1 MKRFKFAQ
9 ISAET
14 GVSWA
19 IAQPVSGPS
28 WPNIPGL
35 DLNTAVQLA
44 HAPIYY
50 IAEVSDSAVADPDNH
65 IFDLTDEQYA
75 LELRDHVMHQFN
87 QERDSVYQ
95 QEYDFRNSVFSR
107 YHDTAS
113 IAGIYKYEQA
123 KAVLADPTAEAPE
136 VRAEAAARGVTV
148 EYMANRIISNHES
161 FRAQEAKIA
170 GIRGKVMDRLNAYE
184 FDLQDPDGSLA
195 EFMST
200 EVIGT
205 ETRTEFEDGQM
216 VEKEVD
222 VTVRKYSLSLGAR
235 FRYG

>member
-9 ISAET
+9 ISADT

-28 WPNIPGL
+28 WPKIPGL
-35 DLNTAVQLA
+35 DLSNSIQLA

-50 IAEVSDSAVADPDNH
+50 IAEVSDSAVPNPDNH
-65 IFDLTDEQYA
+65 IFELTDEQYA
-75 LELRDHVMHQFN
+75 QELRDHVMHQLN
-87 QERDSVYQ
+87 AERDSVYQ
-95 QEYDFRNSVFSR
+95 QEYDFRNSMFSK

-123 KAVLADPTAEAPE
+123 KAVLLDPTADAPE
-136 VRAEAAARGVTV
+136 VRAEAAARDVTV
-148 EYMANRIISNHES
+148 EYMAARIVANHES

-170 GIRGKVMDRLNAYE
+170 GIRGRIMDRLNGYE
-184 FDLQDPDGSLA
+184 FDLLDPDGSLA
-195 EFMST
+195 EFNST
-200 EVIGT
+200 EVVGT
-205 ETRTEFEDGQM
+205 VTQQVFEDGQT

-222 VTVRKYSLSLGAR
+222 VTVRKYSLSLETR
-235 FRYG
+235 FLYG